1 MKFNLLLIAA
11 VATVGLASPAPPQ
24 DGPSP
29 ALVLP
34 RAQGPRKQ
42 SKHNHKVTDFR
53 KQCDCPPAICPE
65 ALIKDKK
72 SLCACKQSHAQMCH
86 LKSNGGCP
94 RPSLRSC

>member
-11 VATVGLASPAPPQ
+11 VATVGLASPAPH
-24 DGPSP
+24 DGPSA

-34 RAQGPRKQ
+34 RAQGPRKH
-42 SKHNHKVTDFR
+42 SKHNHKVADFR
-53 KQCDCPPAICPE
+53 KGCDCPPAICPE

-72 SLCACKQSHAQMCH
+72 SLCECKQNNEQMCY

-94 RPSLRSC
+94 PPAPGLA